1 MDNASRDLLVV
12 INQDLITPKD
22 LEKEV
27 SKLHAIL
34 REVESVNNVAY
45 AHEILDLI
53 RFKRITKHHQV
64 KHFFRM
70 REKLEQPFV
79 FLNNKN

>member
-1 MDNASRDLLVV
+1 MNNETRDLLVV

-27 SKLHAIL
+27 SKLHAML
-34 REVESVNNVAY
+34 RDVESVNNIAY
-45 AHEILDLI
+45 AHEILDLV
-53 RFKRITKHHQV
+53 RFKCITKHHQV

-70 REKLEQPFV
+70 REKLEKPFV